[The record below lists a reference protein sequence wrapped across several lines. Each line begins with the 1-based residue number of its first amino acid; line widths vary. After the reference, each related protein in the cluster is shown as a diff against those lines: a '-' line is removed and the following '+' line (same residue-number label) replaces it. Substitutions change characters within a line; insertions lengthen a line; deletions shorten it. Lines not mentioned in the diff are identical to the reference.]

1 MCKLKFGMVTV
12 MLTCVINAVSAQF
25 VKVQNQHFTVNN
37 KPYYYIG
44 ANYWYG
50 SLLAA
55 MADSAKGKERIR
67 RELDFLKQQGVTNL
81 RILAGSEGQGIING
95 IERVKPALQPEHN
108 IFNPEVIK
116 GLDYLLYEMGKRKM
130 YAVVY
135 LSNNWEWSGGF
146 LQYLNWNGQLD
157 DAALKAKPTWET
169 QRDITSK
176 FYNCAPCL
184 QDYKKQL
191 NYILTHINTY
201 TKKPYINDAAIMAW
215 ELANEPRPMRPAA
228 IDVYKTWIKDV
239 TQTIKT
245 IDKNHLV
252 TLGTEGYIGT
262 EDSDQLYEEIH
273 APVQVDYLTIH
284 IWPKNWNWFSDTGMV
299 KGMPV
304 VIENTR
310 NFINRNLAVAAK
322 LKKPLVIEEFG
333 MPRDAQSFD
342 PASTTNSRDS
352 YYALMFNEL
361 LNSKQNNAPIA
372 GCNFWAF
379 GGIARPVKGQVFWKE
394 GDDYMGDPPMEEQG
408 LNTVFDSD
416 KTTWKLIK
424 KYTDLLKK

>member
-1 MCKLKFGMVTV
+1 MLKLGVATV
-12 MLTCVINAVSAQF
+12 IFTCIINSVNAQF
-25 VKVQNQHFTVNN
+25 VKVQNQHFTVKN

-44 ANYWYG
+44 TNYWYG

-108 IFNPEVIK
+108 IFNPEVIR
-116 GLDYLLYEMGKRKM
+116 GLDYLLYEMGKRQM

-157 DAALKAKPTWET
+157 DDTLKAKPTWET

-176 FYNCAPCL
+176 FYTCEPCL

-191 NYILTHINTY
+191 HYILNHINTY

-228 IDVYKTWIKDV
+228 IDAYKAWIKDI
-239 TQTIKT
+239 TQTIKAT
-245 IDKNHLV
+245 DKNHLV

-273 APVQVDYLTIH
+273 AAAQVDYLTIH
-284 IWPKNWNWFSDTGMV
+284 IWPKNWNWFSDTSIV
-299 KGMPV
+299 KGMPTV
-304 VIENTR
+304 VENTH

-342 PASTTNSRDS
+342 PASTTTSRDS
-352 YYALMFNEL
+352 YYTLMFNEL
-361 LNSKQNNAPIA
+361 LNSKQSNRQIA

-379 GGIARPVKGQVFWKE
+379 GGIARPIKGQIFWKE

-424 KYTDLLKK
+424 KYSDLLKK